1 MKTFVSLTALSA
13 ALLLY
18 LALPP
23 RIYFTVLGLGAMG
36 AIASAAVQQEE
47 KEEGET
53 EEDVE

>member
-1 MKTFVSLTALSA
+1 MKTFISLTAFSF
-13 ALLLY
+13 ALILY

-23 RIYFTVLGLGAMG
+23 HIYFTVLGLGAMG
-36 AIASAAVQQEE
+36 VIASAAVEQEE